1 VNSATKTQPPTVLI
15 LWTLIVIYAAAR
27 VFQVFPGKIPLLAI
41 VALHVLPAMAFAVI
55 SIFAMSPITLLAW
68 ARIRDAK
75 TQSSHS

>member
-1 VNSATKTQPPTVLI
+1 MNSATKTQPPTVLI
-15 LWTLIVIYAAAR
+15 LWTLIVMYAAAR

-68 ARIRDAK
+68 ARIPDAK
-75 TQSSHS
+75 A

>member
-1 VNSATKTQPPTVLI
+1 
-15 LWTLIVIYAAAR
+15 VIYAAAR

-68 ARIRDAK
+68 ARIPDTK
-75 TQSSHS
+75 T